1 MNQQTLCQ
9 RPHKSCGAPYVGVLI
24 GCQQFQRHL
33 RSLWFGDDRQDL
45 HLRQIGSGPAVHP
58 LMSRSWRS
66 LGCYSCKGHVK
77 VMEVWML
84 FGYTSRWIHKF
95 FFFLN
100 VLLFFFSDNIQY
112 AVDMRGFAFW
122 HCEIL
127 EMCFS
132 ERIQLGLWMWICKEH
147 SHAHLGVDKWYGP
160 HGTLPLPNMRENT
173 PVPWHQD
180 EVPQTP
186 RCRHRINTAQGGAN
200 SPARLDRRFCTK
212 NLIHACVVRQMWH
225 EKH

>member
-95 FFFLN
+95 FFFFN
-100 VLLFFFSDNIQY
+100 VLLFFFFFQIIYSTRWTCEGLPSDTVRFWRCVFQNESSLDCGCEY
-112 AVDMRGFAFW
+112 AKSIHMP
-122 HCEIL
+122 IL
-127 EMCFS
+127 E
-132 ERIQLGLWMWICKEH
+132 
-147 SHAHLGVDKWYGP
+147 
-160 HGTLPLPNMRENT
+160 
-173 PVPWHQD
+173 
-180 EVPQTP
+180 
-186 RCRHRINTAQGGAN
+186 
-200 SPARLDRRFCTK
+200 
-212 NLIHACVVRQMWH
+212 
-225 EKH
+225 